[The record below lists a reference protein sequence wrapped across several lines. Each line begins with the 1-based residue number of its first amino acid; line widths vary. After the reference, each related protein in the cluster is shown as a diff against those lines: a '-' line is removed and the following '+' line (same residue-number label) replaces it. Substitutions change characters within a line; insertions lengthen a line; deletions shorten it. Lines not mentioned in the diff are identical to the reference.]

1 MPYFSVIIP
10 AHNTAQYLDRC
21 LQSLQAQSF
30 TDWEAVCVDDG
41 STDGTGALLD
51 RYAAED
57 PRFLV
62 LHQSQAGVS
71 TARNEAFRKVS
82 GQYVA
87 YLDSDDFLHPQ
98 MLEICH
104 DLAER
109 DGSDV
114 VAFDY
119 DHSYRNRLMIR
130 HLLHLPEPRRM
141 QFHTF
146 GDFETAVT
154 EDIFDWA
161 TEYSRHERK
170 LATRHCQPWR
180 RLYRRTILEGISFI
194 PGIIYEDFP
203 WWSAVMLRVR
213 KATLTALPLYFYY
226 PNKRSYILS
235 STNTYKVESLRT
247 AIREAQK
254 TYENVDPGIRERWER
269 EFLLPFQAKLA
280 KKEKH
285 LRDK

>member
-10 AHNTAQYLDRC
+10 AHNTVQYLDRC
-21 LQSLQAQSF
+21 LQSLQAQTF

-41 STDGTGALLD
+41 STDGTGALMD

-62 LHQSQAGVS
+62 LHQTRAGVS

-82 GQYVA
+82 GQFVA

-141 QFHTF
+141 RSRTF

-180 RLYRRTILEGISFI
+180 RLYRRAILEGISFI

-213 KATLTALPLYFYY
+213 KATLTTLPLYFYY

-247 AIREAQK
+247 AIREAQQ

-269 EFLLPFQAKLA
+269 EFLRPFQAKLA